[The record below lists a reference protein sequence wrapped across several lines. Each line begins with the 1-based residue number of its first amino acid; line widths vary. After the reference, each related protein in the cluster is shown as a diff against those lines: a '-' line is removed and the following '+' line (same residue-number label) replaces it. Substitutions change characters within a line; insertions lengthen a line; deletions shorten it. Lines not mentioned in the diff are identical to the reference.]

1 MKIRDAIKS
10 DLEAIVAI
18 YNTSIPSK
26 IITADTEPIPVES
39 RLIWFEGHDPK
50 TRPIWV
56 VELDNNVV
64 GWLSFQDFYGRPAYQ
79 QTAELSIYISPSY
92 HRRGLGNMLFKNA
105 IDRSPS
111 LGINTLL
118 GFIFNT
124 NKPSLNLFYKNNFEE
139 WGYLPKV
146 ARIDGGDRDL
156 IILGRKIII

>member
-39 RLIWFEGHDPK
+39 RLIWFEDHDPK
-50 TRPIWV
+50 TRPMWV
-56 VELDNNVV
+56 VEVDNKVV
-64 GWLSFQDFYGRPAYQ
+64 GWLSFQDFDDRPACQ
-79 QTAELSIYISPSY
+79 QTAELSIYISPNY
-92 HRRGLGNMLFKNA
+92 HRRGLGNMLLKNA
-105 IDRSPS
+105 IARSPS

-124 NKPSLNLFYKNNFEE
+124 NKPSLNLLYKYNFEE

-146 ARIDGGDRDL
+146 AQIDGGDRDL